1 MRKLEFLFLI
11 IKGIKIKSSIVSAL
25 PFDLNE
31 FFSNPNNKSPEELLK
46 MIENYQYEFPNY
58 DWEVDTGKS
67 LMFDIPNDQMMIKS
81 IDAGL
86 FYKDIK
92 EETYCNYSY
101 SSSYKKHYM
110 LCHAVIKNYSKRN
123 TAKTYYFYIDFGI
136 NQKPVCSIGYEI
148 TSNSVFE
155 VRLYND
161 NGEKAELLGELRF
174 NKFATE
180 KELPFEGNVKRKYF
194 SFDNVSCHYT
204 LSFDKIK
211 IYSEKP
217 TKLE

>member
-1 MRKLEFLFLI
+1 MRILEFLFLI
-11 IKGIKIKSSIVSAL
+11 IIGIYINSSIVSAL

-110 LCHAVIKNYSKRN
+110 LCHAVIKNYSKEILPKLTTFILILVLIKN
-123 TAKTYYFYIDFGI
+123 QYVVLAMKLLLIPFLKLDYTMIMAK
-136 NQKPVCSIGYEI
+136 
-148 TSNSVFE
+148 
-155 VRLYND
+155 
-161 NGEKAELLGELRF
+161 
-174 NKFATE
+174 
-180 KELPFEGNVKRKYF
+180 
-194 SFDNVSCHYT
+194 
-204 LSFDKIK
+204 
-211 IYSEKP
+211 
-217 TKLE
+217 KLNFLVN